1 MGLDK
6 LFGTLEKV
14 KLLRML
20 IAKKGQFF
28 EFEEIR
34 EATKIK
40 SDKLKKEIINLEK
53 ANIVL
58 KTYQKFAKVP
68 EGKNSQSIKI
78 REYVCYEIN
87 TNYPLLDNLE
97 NLLFDFLHINRKDIL
112 EKFKKLGKVK
122 LFLISGIFT
131 NTEKARTDIL
141 FVGENIK
148 EKELDKIM
156 SDLNSEYGRDFIVTV
171 YDQQEFEY
179 RLKMFDKLLKDI
191 LSMKHEKIVNKLQK
205 LI

>member
-6 LFGTLEKV
+6 LFGSAEKV

-34 EATKIK
+34 DLTKIK
-40 SDKLKKEIINLEK
+40 SDRLRKEIINLEK
-53 ANIVL
+53 GGIVL

-68 EGKNSQSIKI
+68 EGKKTKDIKVK
-78 REYVCYEIN
+78 EYVCYQIN
-87 TNYPLLDNLE
+87 DDYPFLENLE
-97 NLLFDFLHINRKDIL
+97 SLLFDFAHIDRNDIF
-112 EKFKKLGKVK
+112 EKFKKLGKAK
-122 LFLISGIFT
+122 LFLVSGVFT
-131 NTEKARTDIL
+131 HTDKARTDIL
-141 FVGENIK
+141 YVGENIK

-156 SDLNSEYGRDFIVTV
+156 NDMSVEYGRDFVVTV

-191 LSMKHEKIVNKLQK
+191 FSMTHEKVINKIPK